1 MTPPL
6 HMFALQVKGSI
17 IIIDKLLSGCHK
29 VFLIFPY
36 IFLQFQMGHPLP
48 IPSSQSADRNQ
59 PLLLSISNNPI
70 FHSTI

>member
-36 IFLQFQMGHPLP
+36 IFLQFQMGHPPSYSILP
-48 IPSSQSADRNQ
+48 VCGQESALTLIYQ
-59 PLLLSISNNPI
+59 Q
-70 FHSTI
+70 